1 MSDVLPFCGR
11 DAQKW
16 LSNGAHA
23 TSMPAHPL
31 WSAEYSV
38 SEYNVSASMLQ
49 QGLQKVA

>member
-38 SEYNVSASMLQ
+38 SASMFQ